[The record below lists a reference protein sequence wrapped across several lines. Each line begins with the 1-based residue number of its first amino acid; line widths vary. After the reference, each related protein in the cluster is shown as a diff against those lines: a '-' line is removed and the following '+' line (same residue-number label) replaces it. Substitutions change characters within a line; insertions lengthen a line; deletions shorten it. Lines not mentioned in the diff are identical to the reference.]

1 MIFFKKKII
10 LFGQKVTLKSF
21 TNKNI
26 NNVYLSW
33 LNDKN
38 LMKFSNQRFFIH
50 TKDSSKRYLKEI
62 KKNGNI
68 FLAIYSGNDFVGT
81 ITAFISQNHL
91 TADIGILI
99 GSQYSRKGYGLDA
112 WSTLMHH
119 LLSNGARKITG
130 GAMATNNAMIKL
142 MMKAGM
148 KKDGIRLKHQFFENQ
163 PVDIIHFAKFNR
175 NF

>member
-1 MIFFKKKII
+1 MIFVQKKII

-26 NNVYLSW
+26 SNVYLSW

-38 LMKFSNQRFFIH
+38 LMKFSNQRFLIH
-50 TKDSSKRYLKEI
+50 TKDSSKEYLKEI

-81 ITAFISQNHL
+81 ITSYISQNHL

-99 GSQYSRKGYGLDA
+99 GSQYTRKGYGLDA
-112 WSTLMHH
+112 WNTLMYY
-119 LLSNGARKITG
+119 LLSNGARKVTG
-130 GAMATNNAMIKL
+130 GAMVTNIAMIKL
-142 MMKAGM
+142 MMNAGM
-148 KKDGIRLKHQFFENQ
+148 EKDGIRLKHQFFDNQ